1 MSLQTMTTVEVEAN
15 AAVLLQSL
23 QKKAVAQGLS
33 LAAMLRP
40 LAEAAPADKA
50 DELESLRDSFEL
62 RDEAKVK
69 RYLQKY
75 DFLLPVLH
83 EVPAQIARFFPAST
97 RLALEVSWD
106 PDDATSMLCVRVPT
120 QLSAD
125 EAYDQMDKLDAEWWY
140 AASEHTDSRMI
151 ILQEFI

>member
-23 QKKAVAQGLS
+23 QKKALAQGLS
-33 LAAMLRP
+33 LAALLQP
-40 LAEAAPADKA
+40 LAEAAPADEA
-50 DELESLRDSFEL
+50 DELETLHNSFEL

-83 EVPAQIARFFPAST
+83 EAPAQVARFFPAST
-97 RLALEVSWD
+97 RLALEVS
-106 PDDATSMLCVRVPT
+106 
-120 QLSAD
+120 
-125 EAYDQMDKLDAEWWY
+125 
-140 AASEHTDSRMI
+140 
-151 ILQEFI
+151 

>member
-33 LAAMLRP
+33 LAAMLEP
-40 LAEAAPADKA
+40 LVETAPADKA
-50 DELESLRDSFEL
+50 GELESLRDSFEL

-69 RYLQKY
+69 RYLQQY
-75 DFLLPVLH
+75 DFLLPVLL
-83 EVPAQIARFFPAST
+83 EAPAQIARFFPAST

-106 PDDATSMLCVRVPT
+106 PSDATSMLCVRVPT

-125 EAYDQMDKLDAEWWY
+125 EAYDQMDKLDAEWSY
-140 AASEHTDSRMI
+140 AASEYTDGRMI